1 MDRDNYNAVENFV
14 RRYYDP
20 SGTVKTEIQPY
31 AYPVSFTDLLQGTSQ
46 TGTIQVAANADF
58 VVTNIRFRAVE
69 TNDGIA
75 NNPLID
81 LLLTDA
87 GSQQQ
92 LTADRVP
99 ITTAAGVIVQANDAG
114 VLPYPRI
121 ISGRSQVLVQV
132 FNVSDL
138 LASPLDYI
146 QVTVSLAGVLVRQF

>member
-1 MDRDNYNAVENFV
+1 MDRDNYNSVENFV

-20 SGTVKTEIQPY
+20 DGTNRVEIQPY
-31 AYPVSFTDLLQGTSQ
+31 AYPVTFADLLQGESQ
-46 TGTIQVAANADF
+46 TATISVAANADF
-58 VVTNIRFRAVE
+58 VATNVRFRAV
-69 TNDGIA
+69 DAAQGIE

-92 LTADRVP
+92 LMASRVP

-121 ISGRSQVLVQV
+121 ISGRSQLIVQV
-132 FNVSDL
+132 FNTSDVLNTPVDYVSL
-138 LASPLDYI
+138 S
-146 QVTVSLAGVLVRQF
+146 VVLAGVLVRQF

>member
-1 MDRDNYNAVENFV
+1 MDRDNYNSVENFV

-20 SGTVKTEIQPY
+20 DGTNRVEIQPY
-31 AYPVSFTDLLQGTSQ
+31 AYPVTFAALLHGESQ
-46 TGTIQVAANADF
+46 TATISVAANADF
-58 VVTNIRFRAVE
+58 VATNVRFRAV
-69 TNDGIA
+69 DAAQGIE

-92 LTADRVP
+92 LMASRVP

-121 ISGRSQVLVQV
+121 ISGRSQLIVQV
-132 FNVSDL
+132 FNTSDVLNTPVNYVSL
-138 LASPLDYI
+138 S
-146 QVTVSLAGVLVRQF
+146 VVLAGVLVRQF

>member
-20 SGTVKTEIQPY
+20 DGTNRVEIQPY
-31 AYPVSFTDLLQGTSQ
+31 AYPVTFADLLQGESQ
-46 TGTIQVAANADF
+46 TATISVAANADF
-58 VVTNIRFRAVE
+58 VATNVRFRAV
-69 TNDGIA
+69 DAAQGIE

-92 LTADRVP
+92 LMASRVP

-121 ISGRSQVLVQV
+121 ISGRSQLIVQV
-132 FNVSDL
+132 FNTSDVLSTPVDYVSL
-138 LASPLDYI
+138 S
-146 QVTVSLAGVLVRQF
+146 VVLAGVLVRQF